1 MSNLEDKNNAL
12 EKDKARLIRRINAL
26 EEREKL
32 NYLSHVDTVDQL
44 LQGRQNL
51 YDRLEECLE
60 IGGEES
66 QQEISNIITQLRIRT
81 GSYGV
86 ERKNLVNNLFKS
98 IIDLSF
104 PNMVK
109 YLFWACEDDKGIFE
123 LVNLE
128 EVNKFKKQSKYVK
141 QEFLQKGIEV
151 LSDSIS
157 DKHSD
162 IPNQTINHLLDIN
175 ILQNEKMREEQD
187 QIKVSKAKF

>member
-1 MSNLEDKNNAL
+1 
-12 EKDKARLIRRINAL
+12 
-26 EEREKL
+26 
-32 NYLSHVDTVDQL
+32 
-44 LQGRQNL
+44 
-51 YDRLEECLE
+51 
-60 IGGEES
+60 
-66 QQEISNIITQLRIRT
+66 
-81 GSYGV
+81 
-86 ERKNLVNNLFKS
+86 
-98 IIDLSF
+98 
-104 PNMVK
+104 MVK